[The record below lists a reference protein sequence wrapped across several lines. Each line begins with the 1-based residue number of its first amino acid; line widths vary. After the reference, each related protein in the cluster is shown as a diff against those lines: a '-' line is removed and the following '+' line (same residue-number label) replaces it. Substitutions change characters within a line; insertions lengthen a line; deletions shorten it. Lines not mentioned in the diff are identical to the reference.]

1 MTFCNLF
8 RRRVTFAEF
17 FLQIER
23 AVFTPIVPD
32 TTCLSP
38 ARAAI
43 SFEDKSRS
51 VVDLSKLDFGGSAL
65 VTSGMSGYPL
75 ISTCRPACG
84 LRISPAS
91 PPPRAGHQPRPPVQ
105 VGGGAAAGTDGLLLG
120 RQHRPPYCRR
130 LMAVHSVLFVLFSLK
145 NGCLSFN

>member
-1 MTFCNLF
+1 MTFCNLCP
-8 RRRVTFAEF
+8 RRVTFAEF

-51 VVDLSKLDFGGSAL
+51 VVDLSKLDFGGCAL

-75 ISTCRPACG
+75 ISTCRPACS

-91 PPPRAGHQPRPPVQ
+91 PPPRAGHQPRPPRAS
-105 VGGGAAAGTDGLLLG
+105 GRRGCCGYRWSSAGASASSSLLPAPHGSPLGTLCSFLLKKW
-120 RQHRPPYCRR
+120 
-130 LMAVHSVLFVLFSLK
+130 MSVL
-145 NGCLSFN
+145 